1 MYFPLSLSVVL
12 YIITQNDKILFS
24 FINNYRV
31 KWYFSSISSQNPRN
45 ICIVGIDSNELLHSR
60 YERHL
65 QLTVFHEDLL
75 SLQFELQPTK
85 SIISTP
91 EVYLQQR
98 ELKYDIDNLES
109 CFDDLRTTKGLA
121 EAYLQS
127 ENGTYDDVQDFLS
140 HINQIYQEF
149 IEAISTMNKREGPDK
164 VTACLKTYEGSLDGR
179 NVPGKFGYKWKQ
191 ILSGKV
197 GNVFN

>member
-1 MYFPLSLSVVL
+1 MVL

-31 KWYFSSISSQNPRN
+31 KWYFSLISSQNPRK

-85 SIISTP
+85 SIIP
-91 EVYLQQR
+91 AAEVCLQQR
-98 ELKYDIDNLES
+98 ALECDIDNLES

-127 ENGTYDDVQDFLS
+127 KNGTDDDVQDFLGQ
-140 HINQIYQEF
+140 INQIYQEF

-164 VTACLKTYEGSLDGR
+164 VKACLKTYQDSLNGR

>member
-1 MYFPLSLSVVL
+1 MVL

-45 ICIVGIDSNELLHSR
+45 ICIVGIDSNELLHNR

-85 SIISTP
+85 SIISTA

-98 ELKYDIDNLES
+98 ALKYDIDNLES

-140 HINQIYQEF
+140 QINQIYQEF

-164 VTACLKTYEGSLDGR
+164 VKACLKTYEGSLDGR
-179 NVPGKFGYKWKQ
+179 NVPGKFGYQWKQ
-191 ILSGKV
+191 ILSRKV

>member
-1 MYFPLSLSVVL
+1 MVL

-75 SLQFELQPTK
+75 SLQFALQPTK
-85 SIISTP
+85 SIISTA

-98 ELKYDIDNLES
+98 ALKYDIDNLES

-127 ENGTYDDVQDFLS
+127 ENGTLIGFQTGLYFVWPLS
-140 HINQIYQEF
+140 LVHRRYCFNEFFVNLIDLTEKIRLPMETNSEQE
-149 IEAISTMNKREGPDK
+149 G
-164 VTACLKTYEGSLDGR
+164 
-179 NVPGKFGYKWKQ
+179 W
-191 ILSGKV
+191 
-197 GNVFN
+197 

>member
-1 MYFPLSLSVVL
+1 MVL

-31 KWYFSSISSQNPRN
+31 KWYFPSISSQNPRK

-65 QLTVFHEDLL
+65 QLTVFHDDLL

-85 SIISTP
+85 SIISTA

-98 ELKYDIDNLES
+98 ALAYEIDNLES
-109 CFDDLRTTKGLA
+109 CFDDLRTTKSLA
-121 EAYLQS
+121 EAYQS
-127 ENGTYDDVQDFLS
+127 ENGTHDDVQDFLS
-140 HINQIYQEF
+140 QINQIYKEF

-164 VTACLKTYEGSLDGR
+164 VKACLKTYEGSLDER
-179 NVPGKFGYKWKQ
+179 NVPGKFGYQWKQ
-191 ILSGKV
+191 ILSRKV